1 MSDFETVK
9 DALDADPTARTAR
22 TWPSCCS
29 PRALGY
35 DPEALA
41 ALNRIQ
47 QENERLR
54 AENLREPKPD
64 AVLVDGVRL
73 DQLRRI
79 EEAARALS
87 EVVEEAE
94 SVGICLPTRAE
105 ALALR
110 AALDQE
116 VKG

>member
-1 MSDFETVK
+1 MSDERIERVRDVLTFSSDEDSH
-9 DALDADPTARTAR
+9 DALAD
-22 TWPSCCS
+22 
-29 PRALGY
+29 
-35 DPEALA
+35 LA
-41 ALNRIQ
+41 SLQ
-47 QENERLR
+47 QELERLR
-54 AENLREPKPD
+54 AEDVREPKPD